1 MLGNRFTIV
10 QHHLDNIEM
19 GWHIG
24 QLQTDAD
31 PDVLILKNADA
42 KKVAYAFLP
51 QNWFDGGGMQQYI
64 EWEIRRALND
74 TKAK

>member
-1 MLGNRFTIV
+1 
-10 QHHLDNIEM
+10 M

-24 QLQTDAD
+24 KLQTDAD
-31 PDVLILKNADA
+31 PDVLILKNTDG

-51 QNWFDGGGMQQYI
+51 QPWFDGGMQQYI